1 MAESRRRGR
10 ATGVALG
17 ALAAVVLAGCA
28 GVPTSGS
35 VHVGQGAAPAAPGLS
50 SDDIRTLPPRPSPG
64 MSQRA
69 LVAGFLRATVDS
81 DGDYSAARAYL
92 APHVSWN
99 TSAGITTYNQGASVM
114 RRVGPGVLKLTAPQV
129 GTITSRGDYTSSPGV
144 LDKRFTLIRRAG
156 EWRISR
162 LPAGVLLAT
171 ADAQHALLLA
181 TVYYLNAGES
191 ALVPEQL
198 LLPSD
203 SPGLPTTLVRNLLS
217 GPPAPYASA
226 MRTAIPAGTRLLG
239 NVTVGSD
246 RVAEVD
252 LAGLPPQFPPSDLTK
267 LAAQIGWTLEQLNGV
282 RAMRLLVD
290 GQPLAAPGFPSL
302 QTPAKAYDP
311 TTTPLQPG
319 LLYVRGRRIAGVGE
333 PVPAALARETGLT
346 APALSADGTAA
357 AALRR
362 RGANLQ
368 LLAGPSIGTLSVRL
382 SAPRIT
388 APSFDPAGDVVVAT
402 DAATGPAIMEYSGAG
417 KETQIRAPSSVLGHE
432 ITDLAVSPDGTRLA
446 MIVGA
451 PGPRSLVVGLIRAN
465 RGRLQ
470 LVGVQPVVNVGF
482 AVRGL
487 AWNGPGEIITTM
499 LSDGQRVVVGSD
511 IIGYDTQELSPL
523 RLPGRPVQV
532 ADAPGEHAFAVA
544 GGDLYRLSGTRWR
557 RVSTGV
563 DPSYAG

>member
-1 MAESRRRGR
+1 MADSRRRRR
-10 ATGVALG
+10 ATAAACS

-35 VHVGQGAAPAAPGLS
+35 IHVSQGSAPAVPGLS

-64 MSQRA
+64 MSQQA
-69 LVAGFLRATVDS
+69 LVAGFLRAAVDS

-92 APHVSWN
+92 TPRASWN
-99 TSAGITTYNQGASVM
+99 TSAGITTYNQGGSVM
-114 RRVGPGVLKLTAPQV
+114 RRVGPGVVQLTAPQV
-129 GTITSRGDYTSSPGV
+129 GTISSRGDYVASPGV
-144 LDKRFTLIRRAG
+144 LDKRFTLVRRAG
-156 EWRISR
+156 EWRISQ

-181 TVYYLNAGES
+181 TVYYLNAAEN

-203 SPGLPTTLVRNLLS
+203 QPGLATTLVRSLLA

-226 MRTAIPAGTRLLG
+226 MRTAVPAGTRLLG
-239 NVTVGSD
+239 NVTVDSD

-252 LAGLPPQFPPSDLTK
+252 LAGLPPQFPSSDLTK
-267 LAAQIGWTLEQLNGV
+267 LAAQIGWTLKQLNDV

-290 GQPLAAPGFPSL
+290 GQPLVAPGFPSL
-302 QTPAKAYDP
+302 QTPNKAYDP
-311 TTTPLQPG
+311 ATTPLQPG
-319 LLYVRGRRIAGVGE
+319 LLFVRGRRIGALGE
-333 PVPAALARETGLT
+333 PVPAALAGETGLS
-346 APALSADGTAA
+346 APALSANGTAA
-357 AALRR
+357 AALRH

-368 LLAGPSIGTLSVRL
+368 LLVGPSVGELSVRL
-382 SAPRIT
+382 SSPEIT
-388 APSFDPAGDVVVAT
+388 APSFDPAGDVVVAA
-402 DAATGPAIMEYSGAG
+402 DTGTGRAIMEYSGAG
-417 KETQIRAPSSVLGHE
+417 KQAEIEAPSSVLGHH
-432 ITDLAVSPDGTRLA
+432 ISDLAVSPDGTRIA
-446 MIVGA
+446 MIIGA
-451 PGPRSLVVGLIRAN
+451 PGPLRLVVGLITVM

-487 AWNGPGEIITTM
+487 AWDGPGELVTTM

-544 GGDLYRLSGTRWR
+544 GGGLYRLSGTRWR

>member
-1 MAESRRRGR
+1 VADSRRRGR
-10 ATGVALG
+10 MRAAALSG
-17 ALAAVVLAGCA
+17 LAAVLLAGCA

-35 VHVGQGAAPAAPGLS
+35 VHVGQGGAPAAPGLS
-50 SDDIRTLPPRPSPG
+50 SDDIRTLPPRPAPG

-114 RRVGPGVLKLTAPQV
+114 RRVGPGVLQLSAPEV
-129 GTITSRGDYTSSPGV
+129 GTITSRGDFVSSPGV
-144 LDKRFTLIRRAG
+144 LDKRFTLVRRAG

-171 ADAQHALLLA
+171 ADAQHSLLLA
-181 TVYYLNAGES
+181 TVYYLNAAEN

-203 SPGLPTTLVRNLLS
+203 SPGLPTTLVRSLLS

-226 MRTAIPAGTRLLG
+226 MRTAIPAGTQLLG

-267 LAAQIGWTLEQLNGV
+267 LAAQIGWTLKQLNGV

-290 GQPLAAPGFPSL
+290 GQPLAAPGFASL
-302 QTPAKAYDP
+302 QTPAKAFNP
-311 TTTPLQPG
+311 ATTPLQPG
-319 LLYVRGRRIAGVGE
+319 LLYVRGQRVAGIGE
-333 PVPAALARETGLT
+333 PVPVALARQTGLS
-346 APALSADGTAA
+346 APAVSADGTAA
-357 AALRR
+357 AALRH
-362 RGANLQ
+362 RGPDLQ
-368 LLAGPSIGTLSVRL
+368 LLVGPSVGDLRVRL
-382 SAPRIT
+382 DAPQISP
-388 APSFDPAGDVVVAT
+388 PSFDPAGDAVVAAHT
-402 DAATGPAIMEYSGAG
+402 VTGPAILEFSGAG
-417 KETQIRAPSSVLGHE
+417 KQVEIRAPSSVLGHQ
-432 ITDLAVSPDGTRLA
+432 ISDLAVSPDGTRLA

-451 PGPRSLVVGLIRAN
+451 PGPRSLVVGLIKATH
-465 RGRLQ
+465 GRLQ
-470 LVGVQPVVNVGF
+470 LTGVQPVVNVGF
-482 AVRGL
+482 AVRGV
-487 AWNGPGEIITTM
+487 AWNGPGEIVTTM
-499 LSDGQRVVVGSD
+499 ISDGQRVVVGSD
-511 IIGYDTQELSPL
+511 VIGYDTQELSPL
-523 RLPGRPVQV
+523 RLPGQPVQV
-532 ADAPGEHAFAVA
+532 ADAAGEHAFAVA

-557 RVSTGV
+557 RVSTGI